1 MSAFTVATTFVC
13 GWLSDRIKLKWML
26 IVMLVAQSVGSV
38 GMMGFGESFGWWLLV
53 SGFGVSGGF
62 YSVLLTVVWP
72 RFFGRKHLG
81 AISGVNMSTMVL
93 ASAMAPVMF
102 AKAYEL
108 TGSYREVIAVCWSM
122 PIAVILLALTAENPQ
137 EKISVEADASQ
148 FRKV

>member
-1 MSAFTVATTFVC
+1 
-13 GWLSDRIKLKWML
+13 
-26 IVMLVAQSVGSV
+26 
-38 GMMGFGESFGWWLLV
+38 
-53 SGFGVSGGF
+53 
-62 YSVLLTVVWP
+62 LTVVWP